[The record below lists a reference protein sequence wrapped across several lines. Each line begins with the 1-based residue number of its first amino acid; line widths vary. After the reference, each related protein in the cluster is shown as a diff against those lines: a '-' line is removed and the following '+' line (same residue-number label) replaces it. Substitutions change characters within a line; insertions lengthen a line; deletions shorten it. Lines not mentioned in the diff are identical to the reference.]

1 MFNALPWLTDKEAGA
16 EGSKELA
23 AAPEEAEEAAGGC
36 AEPVQVA
43 PFKVG

>member
-16 EGSKELA
+16 AGSKEPA
-23 AAPEEAEEAAGGC
+23 AAPEE